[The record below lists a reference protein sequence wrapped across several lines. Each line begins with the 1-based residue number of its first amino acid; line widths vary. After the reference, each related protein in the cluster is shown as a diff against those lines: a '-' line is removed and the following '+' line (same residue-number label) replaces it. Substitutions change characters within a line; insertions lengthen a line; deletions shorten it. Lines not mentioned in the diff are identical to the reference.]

1 MNFTDILQK
10 RDILKNKSKEEK
22 NVNYKRNNIRQ
33 IQNNSSKIQRKE
45 EQKSEYKIA
54 LAGNPNVGKST
65 IFNNLTGMH
74 QHTGNWTGKTVAN
87 ATGECIYKEQKYT
100 FIDLPGTYS
109 IMSNSEEEEI
119 ARDYICFGNPDAT
132 VVVVDATTLER
143 NLNLVFQI
151 MEITDNVILCVNLLD
166 EAKKKKI
173 KVDLKKLSAELGIP
187 VVGTIARDK
196 RTLDKLLETIKKT
209 CENKIDIIP
218 KRVIYQEN
226 IENTIT
232 KLTKELKEKYS
243 LNENMYRWISLKII
257 DGEERIIESIEK
269 NLGIEIQSLIGDIGK
284 VNIKKEDTENG
295 DIEQEDVEELDIEK
309 ENIEEI
315 DIKKVTTK
323 IEEEKTSAEDMRRGF
338 SKKNDCNINY
348 KDIIISKIVE
358 TAEKVSKKV
367 CVFED
372 KNYSER
378 DRKIDKI
385 LTSKKYGIPI
395 MILFLGLIFWLTIVG
410 ANYPSQFLFD
420 IFSRFQEKLINFA
433 TYVNCPSWLS
443 DMLILGVYQ
452 TLTWVVSVMLPPMA
466 IFFPLFTILEDLGY
480 LPRIAFNMDGF
491 FKKACCSGKQMITMC
506 MGFGCNAC
514 GVTGCRI
521 INSPR
526 ERLIAI
532 ITNNLVPCNGRFPFL
547 ITIATIFIAGT
558 IEGIGASI
566 ISTISVMLVIVLGI
580 FLTLV
585 ISKILSKTILK
596 GMPSSFI
603 LEMPPYR
610 KPQFC
615 KIFVR
620 SIFDR
625 TLFILGRAVAVAM
638 PAGLVIWLFANIGVN
653 GSSILDLIV
662 NFLDPFARLM
672 GLDGYILTGFILG
685 IPANEI
691 VLPII
696 LMCYL
701 QGKALIN
708 IEDTFAI
715 GEILRQNG
723 WTILTAINVMIFTI
737 LHFPCATTLLTIKKE
752 TGKMRWVVLSFL
764 IPTVCGIVICM
775 LTNLIFNFGKF
786 VFL

>member
-1 MNFTDILQK
+1 MNFTDIFQK
-10 RDILKNKSKEEK
+10 RSSLKNESKEE
-22 NVNYKRNNIRQ
+22 YR
-33 IQNNSSKIQRKE
+33 
-45 EQKSEYKIA
+45 IA

-87 ATGECIYKEQKYT
+87 AKGECIYKEQKYT

-173 KVDLKKLSAELGIP
+173 KVDLKKLSTELGIP
-187 VVGTIARDK
+187 VVGTVARNK
-196 RTLDKLLETIKKT
+196 RTLDKLLETIKKA

-226 IENTIT
+226 IENAIT
-232 KLTKELKEKYS
+232 KLTKVLKEKYS

-257 DGEERIIESIEK
+257 DGEEKIIKSIEK
-269 NLGIEIQSLIGDIGK
+269 NLGIEILENKEIQSLIGDI
-284 VNIKKEDTENG
+284 
-295 DIEQEDVEELDIEK
+295 EQEDAEKVVIEK
-309 ENIEEI
+309 ENAKEKY
-315 DIKKVTTK
+315 IKKAAKK
-323 IEEEKTSAEDMRRGF
+323 IEEEKATVENMRRGNP
-338 SKKNDCNINY
+338 KENNCNINY
-348 KDIIISKIVE
+348 KDIIISRIVE
-358 TAEKVSKKV
+358 TAEKISNKV
-367 CVFED
+367 CIFED

-420 IFSRFQEKLINFA
+420 MFSKFQEKLINFA
-433 TYVNCPSWLS
+433 TYINCPSWLS

-558 IEGIGASI
+558 MQGIGASI

-585 ISKILSKTILK
+585 ISKALSKTILK

-638 PAGLVIWLFANIGVN
+638 PAGLVIWLFANIGIN

-764 IPTVCGIVICM
+764 IPTVCGIIICM

>member
-1 MNFTDILQK
+1 M
-10 RDILKNKSKEEK
+10 
-22 NVNYKRNNIRQ
+22 
-33 IQNNSSKIQRKE
+33 
-45 EQKSEYKIA
+45 
-54 LAGNPNVGKST
+54 
-65 IFNNLTGMH
+65 
-74 QHTGNWTGKTVAN
+74 
-87 ATGECIYKEQKYT
+87 
-100 FIDLPGTYS
+100 
-109 IMSNSEEEEI
+109 
-119 ARDYICFGNPDAT
+119 
-132 VVVVDATTLER
+132 
-143 NLNLVFQI
+143 
-151 MEITDNVILCVNLLD
+151 
-166 EAKKKKI
+166 
-173 KVDLKKLSAELGIP
+173 
-187 VVGTIARDK
+187 
-196 RTLDKLLETIKKT
+196 
-209 CENKIDIIP
+209 
-218 KRVIYQEN
+218 
-226 IENTIT
+226 
-232 KLTKELKEKYS
+232 
-243 LNENMYRWISLKII
+243 
-257 DGEERIIESIEK
+257 
-269 NLGIEIQSLIGDIGK
+269 
-284 VNIKKEDTENG
+284 
-295 DIEQEDVEELDIEK
+295 
-309 ENIEEI
+309 
-315 DIKKVTTK
+315 
-323 IEEEKTSAEDMRRGF
+323 
-338 SKKNDCNINY
+338 
-348 KDIIISKIVE
+348 
-358 TAEKVSKKV
+358 
-367 CVFED
+367 FED
-372 KNYSER
+372 KDYSER

-395 MILFLGLIFWLTIVG
+395 MMLFLGLIFWLTIVG

-420 IFSRFQEKLINFA
+420 MFSKFQEKLINFA
-433 TYVNCPSWLS
+433 TYINCPSWLS

-580 FLTLV
+580 FLTLI
-585 ISKILSKTILK
+585 ISKVLSKTILK

-638 PAGLVIWLFANIGVN
+638 PAGLVIWLFANIGIN

-764 IPTVCGIVICM
+764 IPTVFGIIICM
-775 LTNLIFNFGKF
+775 LTNLIFNFGKMIF
-786 VFL
+786 I

>member
-1 MNFTDILQK
+1 MNFTDIFQK
-10 RDILKNKSKEEK
+10 RSRLKNESKEE
-22 NVNYKRNNIRQ
+22 YR
-33 IQNNSSKIQRKE
+33 
-45 EQKSEYKIA
+45 IA

-119 ARDYICFGNPDAT
+119 ARDYICFGNPDTT

-173 KVDLKKLSAELGIP
+173 KVDLKKLSNELGIP
-187 VVGTIARDK
+187 VVGTIARNK
-196 RTLDKLLETIKKT
+196 RTLDKLLETIKKA
-209 CENKIDIIP
+209 CENKISIQP
-218 KRVIYQEN
+218 KRVIYQKN
-226 IENTIT
+226 IEDTIA
-232 KLTKELKEKYS
+232 KLTKVLKEKYS

-257 DGEERIIESIEK
+257 DGEEKIIKSIEK
-269 NLGIEIQSLIGDIGK
+269 NLEIEILENKEIQSIIE
-284 VNIKKEDTENG
+284 NIKKD
-295 DIEQEDVEELDIEK
+295 
-309 ENIEEI
+309 
-315 DIKKVTTK
+315 
-323 IEEEKTSAEDMRRGF
+323 
-338 SKKNDCNINY
+338 NDFNINY

-358 TAEKVSKKV
+358 TAEKISNKV
-367 CVFED
+367 CIFED
-372 KNYSER
+372 KDYSER

-395 MILFLGLIFWLTIVG
+395 MMLFLGLIFWLTIVG

-420 IFSRFQEKLINFA
+420 IFSKFQEKLINFA
-433 TYVNCPSWLS
+433 TYINCPSWLS

-580 FLTLV
+580 FLTLI
-585 ISKILSKTILK
+585 ISKVLSKTILK

-638 PAGLVIWLFANIGVN
+638 PAGLVIWLFANIGIN

-764 IPTVCGIVICM
+764 IPTVFGIIICM
-775 LTNLIFNFGKF
+775 LTNLIFNFGKMIF
-786 VFL
+786 I